1 MKIVLFVKSILNSCL
16 EIIQPYD
23 QLVMLGKIEA
33 LGKLLMKFD
42 KQAASDG
49 KVWKYPSIKKN
60 RLWIKFSIEKIVF
73 IGKIVSIETNR
84 LL

>member
-42 KQAASDG
+42 KEAASDG
-49 KVWKYPSIKKN
+49 KVWKYLSMKKKSSMNKVFNRKDSIYWKN
-60 RLWIKFSIEKIVF
+60 SFNWDK
-73 IGKIVSIETNR
+73 
-84 LL
+84 